1 MSSKREQILVA
12 LETLLKTV
20 TAGSIS
26 AANISRTRLAPFE
39 SPDQMPAIKI
49 EQGISIPDE
58 NVLGT
63 LDWKLLVKVKV
74 YQKGAIPDLSADVL
88 TLSIHSK
95 MMAVNALGLSFI
107 TDIIPKDNDPNY
119 DFGDQ
124 PFVEITQDF
133 EILYR
138 TNKGET

>member
-26 AANISRTRLAPFE
+26 ATNISRTRLAPFE
-39 SPDQMPAIKI
+39 SPAQMPAIKI

-88 TLSIHSK
+88 TDSIHSK

-119 DFGDQ
+119 DYGDQ